1 MKEFS
6 RLEFKKSLSK
16 TFLKT
21 VSAFA
26 NYGTGII
33 LFGVDDEGVPVGVAD
48 PTEVRLTIENAINDA
63 LDPRPNYYIE
73 EETKEGKHLVKLTV
87 YEGEDKPYLCSG
99 KAYQRFDTSTV
110 AVDRSELRR
119 LSIEGSDKP
128 FDEMAASSQELTF
141 ASLGKSLNERMGI
154 EEATEETLKTLGLLK
169 DRSFTNAAL
178 LLSDQNTFPG
188 LEIVRY
194 ALDEVSIH
202 QRITCEGV
210 SVLDQL
216 DAAVAE
222 YRNHYVVER
231 VNGMRRNEVHTIPEE
246 AFREAVANSLV
257 HRLWYANARTTVS
270 LYPTRIEVASPGG
283 LPAGID
289 EELYLSG
296 GISLPRNASLA
307 YVFLRLGII
316 ERLGTGI
323 RRIRRAYEG
332 SAVGPTF
339 QISAH
344 AITVTLPLVNL
355 SENLEPEEQKMLAL
369 FRPGLELSGAELEQG
384 MGLSRATT
392 MRIVA
397 ALREKGALQRIGNAR
412 ATRYRLP

>member
-1 MKEFS
+1 MRES
-6 RLEFKKSLSK
+6 SCLEFKESFSK

-26 NYGTGII
+26 NYGTGDI
-33 LFGVDDEGVPVGVAD
+33 LFGVNDEGVPVGISNSED
-48 PTEVRLTIENAINDA
+48 VRLAIENAINDA
-63 LDPRPNYYIE
+63 LDPRPNYFIADE
-73 EETKEGKHLVKLTV
+73 VKEGKRLVKLTV

-128 FDEMAASSQELTF
+128 FDEMASPLQDLTF
-141 ASLGKSLNERMGI
+141 SSLGKNLAEHMGI
-154 EEATEETLKTLGLLK
+154 ETVTEETLKTLGLLK
-169 DRSFTNAAL
+169 GDSYTNAAL

-188 LEIVRY
+188 LDIVRY
-194 ALDEVSIH
+194 ALDETSIH
-202 QRITCEGV
+202 QRITCEEV

-216 DAAVAE
+216 DAAVTE

-231 VNGMRRNEVHTIPEE
+231 VDGMRRDQVQTIPEE

-257 HRLWYANARTTVS
+257 HRLWYANARTTIS
-270 LYPTRIEVASPGG
+270 LYPTRIEVVSPGG
-283 LPAGID
+283 LPADID

-296 GISLPRNASLA
+296 GLSLPRNASLA

-323 RRIRRAYEG
+323 RRIRHAYEG
-332 SAVGPTF
+332 GTVGPTF
-339 QISAH
+339 QISSH
-344 AITVTLPLVNL
+344 AIKVTLPVAELA
-355 SENLEPEEQKMLAL
+355 ENLTPEERKLLAL

-392 MRIVA
+392 MRIA
-397 ALREKGALQRIGNAR
+397 ATLREKGALQRIGNAR